1 MMSFRDDV
9 IAPLINDMMSGVGD
23 LNLFGMSLSD
33 VLQAPS
39 EVSWGADA
47 DSGIKAMAAATV
59 SPVASVVLVTL
70 AYVELNRTLAL
81 SEADGESRFRQSL
94 VTVLK
99 ILLCI
104 VLLEWAPQVLEA
116 ILQVTAD
123 MASDANAA
131 MQTALAEKTKDGSDN
146 ISAFLDSIDNL
157 DWIGQAVLVIILLFA
172 WLINKA
178 AVLIALGLIVI
189 RFVKLMIYTGFSP
202 IAASFMVSSD
212 TRSWGLGFLKKY
224 ISVAL
229 QAFVMVLAFGLYQMI
244 SLSYGINKLTLGGG
258 SIADAL
264 VIGVYFMF
272 MGVILG
278 MIVAGTGRIADELMG
293 G

>member
-1 MMSFRDDV
+1 MSFRDDV

-23 LNLFGMSLSD
+23 LNLFGMSLAD
-33 VLQAPS
+33 VLKAPS
-39 EVSWGADA
+39 ELSWGAGA

-94 VTVLK
+94 ATVLK

-123 MASDANAA
+123 MAADANAA
-131 MQTALAEKTKDGSDN
+131 MQTALANKTRDGGDN
-146 ISAFLDSIDNL
+146 ISAFLDSIDKL

-212 TRSWGLGFLKKY
+212 TRPWGLGFLKKY

-229 QAFVMVLAFGLYQMI
+229 QAFVIVLAFGLYQMV
-244 SLSYGINKLTLGGG
+244 SLSYGINKLTLGNG

>member
-1 MMSFRDDV
+1 MSFRDDV

-23 LNLFGMSLSD
+23 LNLFGMSLAD
-33 VLQAPS
+33 VLKAPS
-39 EVSWGADA
+39 ELSWGAGA

-94 VTVLK
+94 ATVLK

-123 MASDANAA
+123 MAADANAA
-131 MQTALAEKTKDGSDN
+131 MQTALADKTRDGGDN
-146 ISAFLDSIDNL
+146 ISAFLDSIDKL

-212 TRSWGLGFLKKY
+212 TRPWGLGFLKKY

-229 QAFVMVLAFGLYQMI
+229 QAFVMVLAFGLYQMV
-244 SLSYGINKLTLGGG
+244 SLSYGINKLTLGNG

-278 MIVAGTGRIADELMG
+278 MIVSGTGRIADELMG

>member
-1 MMSFRDDV
+1 MSFRDDV
-9 IAPLINDMMSGVGD
+9 IAPLINDMMSGVSD
-23 LNLFGMSLSD
+23 LNLFGMSLGD
-33 VLQAPS
+33 VLKAPS

-59 SPVASVVLVTL
+59 SPVASVILVTL

-81 SEADGESRFRQSL
+81 SEADGESRFRQSI

-99 ILLCI
+99 IFVCI
-104 VLLEWAPQVLEA
+104 ALLEWAPQVLEA
-116 ILQVTAD
+116 ILHVTAD
-123 MASDANAA
+123 MAASADET
-131 MQTALAEKTKDGSDN
+131 MRTALGGRTREGNDN
-146 ISAFLDSIDNL
+146 IDSFLDATDNL
-157 DWIGQAVLVIILLFA
+157 DWIGKTVLVIILLFA

-202 IAASFMVSSD
+202 IAASFMVSSE
-212 TRSWGLGFLKKY
+212 TRSWGLGFLKKF

-229 QAFVMVLAFGLYQMI
+229 QAFVMVLAFGLYQLV
-244 SLSYGINKLTLGGG
+244 SLSYGINRLSLGNG

>member
-1 MMSFRDDV
+1 MSFRDDV

-131 MQTALAEKTKDGSDN
+131 MQTALADKTKDGSDN

-178 AVLIALGLIVI
+178 AVLIALGVD
-189 RFVKLMIYTGFSP
+189 RD
-202 IAASFMVSSD
+202 SFREAD
-212 TRSWGLGFLKKY
+212 DLHR
-224 ISVAL
+224 
-229 QAFVMVLAFGLYQMI
+229 VLADCCVFHGVKRYPVLGVGVFEEVHFGC
-244 SLSYGINKLTLGGG
+244 SSGVRDGAGIRVVSDDFVELWDQQADLGW
-258 SIADAL
+258 
-264 VIGVYFMF
+264 
-272 MGVILG
+272 
-278 MIVAGTGRIADELMG
+278 R
-293 G
+293 

>member
-1 MMSFRDDV
+1 MSFRDDV

-23 LNLFGMSLSD
+23 LNLFGMSLAD

-94 VTVLK
+94 ATVLK

-104 VLLEWAPQVLEA
+104 VLLEWAPQVLEV
-116 ILQVTAD
+116 ILHVTAD
-123 MASDANAA
+123 MAADANAA
-131 MQTALAEKTKDGSDN
+131 MQTALADKTKDGGDN
-146 ISAFLDSIDNL
+146 ISAFLDSIDKL

-212 TRSWGLGFLKKY
+212 TRPWGLGFLKKY

-229 QAFVMVLAFGLYQMI
+229 QAFVMVLAFGLYQMV
-244 SLSYGINKLTLGGG
+244 SLSYGINKLTLGNG

>member
-1 MMSFRDDV
+1 MSFRDDV

-131 MQTALAEKTKDGSDN
+131 MQTALADKTKDGSDN

>member
-1 MMSFRDDV
+1 MSFRDDV

-23 LNLFGMSLSD
+23 LNLFGMSLAD
-33 VLQAPS
+33 VLKAPS
-39 EVSWGADA
+39 ELSWGAGA

-94 VTVLK
+94 ATVLK

-123 MASDANAA
+123 MAADANAA
-131 MQTALAEKTKDGSDN
+131 MQTALADKTRDGGDN
-146 ISAFLDSIDNL
+146 ISAFLDSIDKL

-212 TRSWGLGFLKKY
+212 TRPWGLGFLKKY

-229 QAFVMVLAFGLYQMI
+229 QAFVMVLAFGLYQMV
-244 SLSYGINKLTLGGG
+244 SLSYGINKLTLGNG